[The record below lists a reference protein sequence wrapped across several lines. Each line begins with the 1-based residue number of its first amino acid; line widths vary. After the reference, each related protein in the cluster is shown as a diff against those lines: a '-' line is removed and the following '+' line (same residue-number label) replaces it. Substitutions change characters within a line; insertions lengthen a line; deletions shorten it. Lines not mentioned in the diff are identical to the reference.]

1 MNPLR
6 VDGRSSGPA
15 AYWSLV
21 ALRRT
26 EVQLSTLRSVRRP
39 QRALCPQI
47 QGFAWQRNAP
57 LPGFVTARKGRA
69 IPQPGLYLGW
79 SRETP
84 FRAKK
89 FLRDVDPARARSS
102 YEHGGRSASMDQRR
116 NDHARYGSGE
126 G

>member
-6 VDGRSSGPA
+6 VDGRSSGPV
-15 AYWSLV
+15 AYWTLV

-26 EVQLSTLRSVRRP
+26 EVQLLTLRLAL
-39 QRALCPQI
+39 RAP
-47 QGFAWQRNAP
+47 ARAMARNPGKSLAAECTA
-57 LPGFVTARKGRA
+57 PGFVIARKGRA
-69 IPQPGLYLGW
+69 IPQPGLHLGW

-102 YEHGGRSASMDQRR
+102 YEHGGRSASM
-116 NDHARYGSGE
+116 
-126 G
+126 